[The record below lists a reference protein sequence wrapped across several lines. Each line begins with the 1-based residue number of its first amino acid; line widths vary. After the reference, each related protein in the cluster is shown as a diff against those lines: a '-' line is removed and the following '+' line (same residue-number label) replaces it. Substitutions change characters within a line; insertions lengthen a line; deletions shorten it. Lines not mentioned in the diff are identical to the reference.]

1 MVEGLHCAALAGVQS
16 SPRLSA
22 SDRLRS
28 FRAGRGG
35 RVNVVVFQVVGR
47 RRLPSLHSLPLH
59 PPVLE
64 PHFHLLWRHKGID
77 TLEYMSM
84 LREQLIDSDNRSKQI
99 LCFQLLGREYFLIS
113 FLLCDAKLNIFWLW
127 TKQDI

>member
-64 PHFHLLWRHKGID
+64 PHLHLSRGGEEQTANVNL
-77 TLEYMSM
+77 M
-84 LREQLIDSDNRSKQI
+84 REQTV
-99 LCFQLLGREYFLIS
+99 
-113 FLLCDAKLNIFWLW
+113 
-127 TKQDI
+127 TK